1 MPDEA
6 VNLLGTVET
15 LFVYLT
21 KLLIYLL
28 KLLIYLVKL
37 FLDLDS
43 ALIIFKGIL

>member
-6 VNLLGTVET
+6 VNLLGAVET
-15 LFVYLT
+15 LFVYLK

-37 FLDLDS
+37 FLYIDS